1 MLVLF
6 MCFNVKVGAYVV
18 YRGSEEVHKN
28 D

>member
-1 MLVLF
+1 